1 MKELINNFC
10 NPSNGSKST
19 CLSLNSLILL
29 INTYNEYSNDK
40 NKIKYNKKDNELK
53 LFNKLDKKLKKLTNG
68 SGKYWFW
75 TDIIEKMANDFNTKL
90 QIKYIA
96 KNELRPL
103 KPKEWIKNP
112 SEWLSNHDIDSILNQ
127 YNIAKYNYLYLGT
140 YSIDFAKKNPNG
152 SCLYS
157 SICNINIK
165 NYLNKYKY
173 IGFVTNLDEHDEP
186 GSHWTSTFIIIDPSK
201 KAYGAYYYDSVGRVI
216 PNEIK
221 IFLNDIKLQCD
232 KINPNKKFKIKY
244 STENHQRKNN
254 ECGMFSII
262 YQIRWLNINYNN
274 NIVFK
279 DIIKTKKLF
288 DKSANNARNAIFRPN
303 LCEIKKV

>member
-112 SEWLSNHDIDSILNQ
+112 SE
-127 YNIAKYNYLYLGT
+127 
-140 YSIDFAKKNPNG
+140 
-152 SCLYS
+152 
-157 SICNINIK
+157 
-165 NYLNKYKY
+165 
-173 IGFVTNLDEHDEP
+173 
-186 GSHWTSTFIIIDPSK
+186 
-201 KAYGAYYYDSVGRVI
+201 
-216 PNEIK
+216 
-221 IFLNDIKLQCD
+221 
-232 KINPNKKFKIKY
+232 
-244 STENHQRKNN
+244 
-254 ECGMFSII
+254 
-262 YQIRWLNINYNN
+262 
-274 NIVFK
+274 
-279 DIIKTKKLF
+279 
-288 DKSANNARNAIFRPN
+288 
-303 LCEIKKV
+303 